1 MDSKTKQ
8 SDEADALAVA
18 YSSGFVEGKKRRPW
32 VGLTDVDVIKIM
44 KENKEAFEDATRMY
58 YTRMIVRTAEK
69 HLREKNNGS

>member
-8 SDEADALAVA
+8 SDEADALSVA

-44 KENKEAFEDATRMY
+44 KENKEAFEDASRVY
-58 YTRMIVRTAEK
+58 YTRMIVRTVEK
-69 HLREKNNGS
+69 HLREKNNG

>member
-1 MDSKTKQ
+1 MDLKTKQ

-44 KENKEAFEDATRMY
+44 KENKEAFEDASRVY

-69 HLREKNNGS
+69 HLREKNNG